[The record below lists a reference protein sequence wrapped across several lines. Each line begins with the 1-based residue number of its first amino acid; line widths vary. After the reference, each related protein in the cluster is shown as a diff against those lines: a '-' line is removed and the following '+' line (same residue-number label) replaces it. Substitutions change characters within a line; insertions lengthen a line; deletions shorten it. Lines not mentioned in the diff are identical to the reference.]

1 MSHITKLQILKLY
14 KDLLRYGQ
22 GLRFTDKDYFCNRIR
37 REFRKNRELGD
48 ESEISFNFEVR
59 VPKLVESELEEQHVR
74 GSGPGG
80 QATNKT
86 SNCVVLKHVPTGVIV
101 KCHETR
107 SLDQNRKKA
116 REHLVTR
123 LDNLLNRD
131 QSVEAQIKAIESRKK
146 LVKDR
151 KREKLNMLKVEWK
164 KRENLESSSAPIIT
178 SRAIR
183 CEMATRG
190 TWISWIVNEWKL

>member
-1 MSHITKLQILKLY
+1 MIGRVLIRLIRCKHTI
-14 KDLLRYGQ
+14 
-22 GLRFTDKDYFCNRIR
+22 DY
-37 REFRKNRELGD
+37 
-48 ESEISFNFEVR
+48 SR
-59 VPKLVESELEEQHVR
+59 VPKLMDSELEEQHVR

-123 LDNLLNRD
+123 LDNLLNGD
-131 QSVEAQIKAIESRKK
+131 QSVDAQIKAIESRKK
-146 LVKDR
+146 MVKDR

-164 KRENLESSSAPIIT
+164 KRENLE
-178 SRAIR
+178 
-183 CEMATRG
+183 
-190 TWISWIVNEWKL
+190 

>member
-1 MSHITKLQILKLY
+1 MIGRVLIRLIRCKHTI
-14 KDLLRYGQ
+14 
-22 GLRFTDKDYFCNRIR
+22 DY
-37 REFRKNRELGD
+37 
-48 ESEISFNFEVR
+48 SR

-123 LDNLLNRD
+123 LDNLLNGD

-146 LVKDR
+146 LVKDK

-164 KRENLESSSAPIIT
+164 KRENLE
-178 SRAIR
+178 
-183 CEMATRG
+183 
-190 TWISWIVNEWKL
+190 

>member
-1 MSHITKLQILKLY
+1 MIGRVLIRIIRCKHTI
-14 KDLLRYGQ
+14 
-22 GLRFTDKDYFCNRIR
+22 DY
-37 REFRKNRELGD
+37 
-48 ESEISFNFEVR
+48 SR

-123 LDNLLNRD
+123 LDNLLNGD
-131 QSVEAQIKAIESRKK
+131 QSVDAQIKAIESRKK

-164 KRENLESSSAPIIT
+164 KRENLE
-178 SRAIR
+178 
-183 CEMATRG
+183 
-190 TWISWIVNEWKL
+190 

>member
-1 MSHITKLQILKLY
+1 MIGRVLIRLIRCKHTI
-14 KDLLRYGQ
+14 
-22 GLRFTDKDYFCNRIR
+22 DY
-37 REFRKNRELGD
+37 
-48 ESEISFNFEVR
+48 SR

-123 LDNLLNRD
+123 LDNLLNGD
-131 QSVEAQIKAIESRKK
+131 QSVDAQIKAIESRKK
-146 LVKDR
+146 LVKDK

-164 KRENLESSSAPIIT
+164 KRENLE
-178 SRAIR
+178 
-183 CEMATRG
+183 
-190 TWISWIVNEWKL
+190 

>member
-1 MSHITKLQILKLY
+1 MIGRVLIRIIRCKHTI
-14 KDLLRYGQ
+14 
-22 GLRFTDKDYFCNRIR
+22 DY
-37 REFRKNRELGD
+37 
-48 ESEISFNFEVR
+48 SR

-123 LDNLLNRD
+123 LDILLNGD

-151 KREKLNMLKVEWK
+151 KREKLNMLKIEWK
-164 KRENLESSSAPIIT
+164 KRENLE
-178 SRAIR
+178 
-183 CEMATRG
+183 
-190 TWISWIVNEWKL
+190 

>member
-1 MSHITKLQILKLY
+1 MIGRVLIRLIRCKHTI
-14 KDLLRYGQ
+14 
-22 GLRFTDKDYFCNRIR
+22 DY
-37 REFRKNRELGD
+37 
-48 ESEISFNFEVR
+48 SR

-123 LDNLLNRD
+123 LDNLLNGD
-131 QSVEAQIKAIESRKK
+131 QSVEAQIKMIECRKK

-164 KRENLESSSAPIIT
+164 KRENLE
-178 SRAIR
+178 
-183 CEMATRG
+183 
-190 TWISWIVNEWKL
+190 

>member
-1 MSHITKLQILKLY
+1 MIGRVLIRIIRCKHTI
-14 KDLLRYGQ
+14 
-22 GLRFTDKDYFCNRIR
+22 DY
-37 REFRKNRELGD
+37 
-48 ESEISFNFEVR
+48 SR

-123 LDNLLNRD
+123 LDNLLNGD

-146 LVKDR
+146 LVKDK

-164 KRENLESSSAPIIT
+164 KRENLE
-178 SRAIR
+178 
-183 CEMATRG
+183 
-190 TWISWIVNEWKL
+190 

>member
-1 MSHITKLQILKLY
+1 MIGRVLIRLIRCKHTI
-14 KDLLRYGQ
+14 
-22 GLRFTDKDYFCNRIR
+22 DY
-37 REFRKNRELGD
+37 
-48 ESEISFNFEVR
+48 SR

-123 LDNLLNRD
+123 LDNLLNGD
-131 QSVEAQIKAIESRKK
+131 QSVDAQIKAIESRKK
-146 LVKDR
+146 MVKDR

-164 KRENLESSSAPIIT
+164 KRENLE
-178 SRAIR
+178 
-183 CEMATRG
+183 
-190 TWISWIVNEWKL
+190 

>member
-1 MSHITKLQILKLY
+1 MIGRVLIRLIRCKHTI
-14 KDLLRYGQ
+14 
-22 GLRFTDKDYFCNRIR
+22 DY
-37 REFRKNRELGD
+37 
-48 ESEISFNFEVR
+48 SR

-123 LDNLLNRD
+123 LDNLLNGD

-164 KRENLESSSAPIIT
+164 KRENLE
-178 SRAIR
+178 
-183 CEMATRG
+183 
-190 TWISWIVNEWKL
+190 

>member
-1 MSHITKLQILKLY
+1 MIGRVLIRLIRCKHTI
-14 KDLLRYGQ
+14 
-22 GLRFTDKDYFCNRIR
+22 DY
-37 REFRKNRELGD
+37 
-48 ESEISFNFEVR
+48 SR

-123 LDNLLNRD
+123 LDNLLNGD
-131 QSVEAQIKAIESRKK
+131 QSVEAQIKMIESRKK

-164 KRENLESSSAPIIT
+164 KRENLE
-178 SRAIR
+178 
-183 CEMATRG
+183 
-190 TWISWIVNEWKL
+190 

>member
-1 MSHITKLQILKLY
+1 MIGRVLIRLIRCKHTI
-14 KDLLRYGQ
+14 
-22 GLRFTDKDYFCNRIR
+22 DY
-37 REFRKNRELGD
+37 
-48 ESEISFNFEVR
+48 SR

-123 LDNLLNRD
+123 LDNLLNGD

-151 KREKLNMLKVEWK
+151 KREKLNMLKIEWK
-164 KRENLESSSAPIIT
+164 KRENLE
-178 SRAIR
+178 
-183 CEMATRG
+183 
-190 TWISWIVNEWKL
+190 

>member
-1 MSHITKLQILKLY
+1 MIGRVLIRIIRCKHTI
-14 KDLLRYGQ
+14 
-22 GLRFTDKDYFCNRIR
+22 DY
-37 REFRKNRELGD
+37 
-48 ESEISFNFEVR
+48 SR

-123 LDNLLNRD
+123 LDNLLNGD
-131 QSVEAQIKAIESRKK
+131 QSVEAQIKMIESRKK

-164 KRENLESSSAPIIT
+164 KRENLE
-178 SRAIR
+178 
-183 CEMATRG
+183 
-190 TWISWIVNEWKL
+190 

>member
-1 MSHITKLQILKLY
+1 MIGRVLIRLIRCKHTI
-14 KDLLRYGQ
+14 
-22 GLRFTDKDYFCNRIR
+22 DY
-37 REFRKNRELGD
+37 
-48 ESEISFNFEVR
+48 SR

-123 LDNLLNRD
+123 LDILLNGD

-151 KREKLNMLKVEWK
+151 KREKLNMLKIEWK
-164 KRENLESSSAPIIT
+164 KRENLE
-178 SRAIR
+178 
-183 CEMATRG
+183 
-190 TWISWIVNEWKL
+190 